1 MISSAPDYLPL
12 SFITFILHFFN
23 IFTFTNYKTR
33 MINDSHHTILGYS
46 CRSLFHTFMTL
57 MKLQKED
64 LVIVTTPLH
73 HTSFRNI
80 IELFVKPENIHII
93 KMNDSYNKIENLP
106 EVDNCDLVIITHLFG
121 QDMELNDFTEFKNKH
136 NCLFIEDRVQ
146 GGYIQSYSDN
156 IFDMS
161 FYSCGMDK
169 RPVALGG
176 GFVNVKQRNTRLNNI
191 ADYLQ
196 EQTLSYKEETRCE
209 RFMFLA
215 KKIPTFFLYNCKP
228 VIYLLIKIL
237 NFFNMSLLDFA
248 TSYRKKNPGFAH
260 GEYLKKPSNALLK
273 SIYDEFNNIS
283 SIENLYANQYNKF
296 KNKLN
301 KNHLKKYIRWDI
313 DRELLTPYNTFYVE
327 KIRFNEFKNYMKTCN
342 ICMVPNPTY
351 KIFNHEYEGKDIDEE
366 FNNSLVYMPSLA
378 NMSEEEMDYL
388 AHKINLFEEMVD

>member
-1 MISSAPDYLPL
+1 MICSAPDYLPL
-12 SFITFILHFFN
+12 SFLSFILHFFN
-23 IFTFTNYKTR
+23 LFTTKKYKTK
-33 MINDSHHTILGYS
+33 IVNDNHNTILGYS

-57 MKLQKED
+57 MKLKKEE

-93 KMNDSYNKIENLP
+93 KMNENYNKIESLP
-106 EVDNCDLVIITHLFG
+106 EIDSCDLVIITHLFG
-121 QDMELNDFTEFKNKH
+121 QDMELSDFTQFKNKH

-146 GGYIQSYSDN
+146 GGYIRSYSDY

-176 GFVNVKQRNTRLNNI
+176 GFVNIKPGSSRLNI
-191 ADYLQ
+191 ITDFLQ
-196 EQTLSYKEETRCE
+196 EQTNCYTQETRWE
-209 RFMFLA
+209 RFMFLL
-215 KKIPTFFLYNCKP
+215 KKIPTYLLYNCKP
-228 VIYLLIKIL
+228 FIYIFIKIL

-248 TSYRKKNPGFAH
+248 ADYRKQNPGFAH
-260 GEYLKKPSNALLK
+260 DGYLKKPSEPLLK
-273 SIYDEFNNIS
+273 SIYDEFNNID

-296 KNKLN
+296 KSKLN

-313 DRELLTPYNTFYVE
+313 GRELLTPYNTFYVE
-327 KIRFNEFKNYMKTCN
+327 KERFNEFTNYMKVCN

-351 KIFNHEYEGKDIDEE
+351 KIFNHEYEGKDIDEK
-366 FNNSLVYMPSLA
+366 FNNSLVYMPSLG
-378 NMSEEEMDYL
+378 NMSDQEMEYL
-388 AHKINLFEEMVD
+388 THKINLFEEMVD